1 MAGGMFLHVSLALVL
16 SRSARVDV
24 EDEARARFE
33 KLAPGEKQDL
43 VDYLRSEVG
52 HLTTFQA
59 SLVGYVLKEAD
70 RDPKAWPEE
79 APAPWFDSKEHTP
92 ENDIPRHPLD
102 PESSQVTSLRK
113 NLLGKAPAPRFQSGY
128 RYDYATRSVVRGKDW
143 KSPDRIFSNA
153 LKGFPPDGDLVE
165 ALVERALDD
174 GQEQKALAAF
184 AHAYTDRE
192 GGVYPGLTLY
202 DAWGSGTEFE
212 TPDVDTLGIVHTVL
226 GDWKTWHAPVD
237 GKKQEKLFDTIG
249 GLFVAAQRHR
259 GFRHALA
266 MTFLEGSATLGEG
279 YQPALDNLHALW
291 EDTKST
297 PQELLPRLPESAKR
311 DAFLGEWTNR
321 CKANASLWEA
331 ALARHRTLDE
341 DGDAVKKLVLR
352 ILDEFAPPK
361 PR

>member
-1 MAGGMFLHVSLALVL
+1 VIVRLALAL
-16 SRSARVDV
+16 ALLQPARAGVQ
-24 EDEARARFE
+24 DEARARFD
-33 KLAPGEKQDL
+33 KLAAGEKQDL
-43 VDYLRSEVG
+43 VDYLRSEIG
-52 HLTTFQA
+52 HLGTFQA
-59 SLVGYVLKEAD
+59 SLVEYVLKEAD

-79 APAPWFDSKEHTP
+79 VQAPWFVSKEHTP

-102 PESSQVTSLRK
+102 PESSQVTSLRRS
-113 NLLGKAPAPRFQSGY
+113 LLGKAPSPRFQSGF
-128 RYDYATRSVVRGKDW
+128 RYDYSTRSVVRGKDW
-143 KSPDRIFSNA
+143 KSPERIFANA
-153 LKGFPPDGDLVE
+153 LNGLPPDGDLVE

-174 GQEQKALAAF
+174 GKEQKALTAF

-192 GGVYPGLTLY
+192 GGVYSGITLY

-226 GDWKTWHAPVD
+226 GDWKTWRAPVD
-237 GKKQEKLFDTIG
+237 AKKQEKLFDTIG

-259 GFRHALA
+259 GLRHALA
-266 MTFLEGSATLGEG
+266 MTFLEGSAVLGEG

-297 PQELLPRLPESAKR
+297 PSELLPRLPESAQR
-311 DAFLGEWTNR
+311 DAFLAEWTKR

-331 ALARHRTLDE
+331 ALTRHRTLDE
-341 DGDAVKKLVLR
+341 DGQAVKKLVLR
-352 ILDEFAPPK
+352 ILDEFAPVK

>member
-1 MAGGMFLHVSLALVL
+1 MLLLPLVLALPL
-16 SRSARVDV
+16 PSRASVQ
-24 EDEARARFE
+24 DEARARFE
-33 KLAPGEKQDL
+33 KLAAGEKQDF

-52 HLTTFQA
+52 HLATFQA
-59 SLVGYVLKEAD
+59 SLVAYVLKEAD

-79 APAPWFDSKEHTP
+79 VPAPWFDSKEHTP

-102 PESSQVTSLRK
+102 PQSSQVTSLRRT
-113 NLLGKAPAPRFQSGY
+113 LLAKVPSPRIQPGF
-128 RYDYATRSVVRGKDW
+128 RYDYVTRLVVRGKDW
-143 KSPDRIFSNA
+143 KSPDRIFANA

-174 GQEQKALAAF
+174 GKEQKALTAF
-184 AHAYTDRE
+184 AHAYTDRD
-192 GGVYPGLTLY
+192 GGVYPGITLY

-226 GDWKTWHAPVD
+226 GDLKTWRAPVD
-237 GKKQEKLFDTIG
+237 AKKQEKLFDTIG

-259 GFRHALA
+259 GLRHALA
-266 MTFLEGSATLGEG
+266 TTFLEGSAVLGEG

-297 PQELLPRLPESAKR
+297 PSELLPRLPASAQR
-311 DAFLGEWTNR
+311 DAFLGEWTKR

-331 ALARHRTLDE
+331 ALTRHRTLDD
-341 DGDAVKKLVLR
+341 DGETVKKLALR
-352 ILDEFAPPK
+352 ILDEFAPAK
-361 PR
+361 R